1 MYAEVVFVVSGHF
14 GGGIRAQPTPL
25 NCLRGASQAA
35 NETQVQRNPGGCVS
49 TTRLVWALLIAYSGS
64 APGQDDSG
72 AQSRSSIDD
81 PAVVTG
87 LGPDIALDTIVV
99 SATRTERPRFTTPAS
114 ISTIR
119 RVEID
124 TIQPYGFQD
133 VFESIPGVSIQ
144 GGPRRIAEEPA
155 IRGFADE
162 QVVIRIDGTRQ
173 NFNKAHGGRFL
184 LDPDLVQS
192 IEVLRGASS
201 SIYGSGALGGA
212 FVIETLSGRDM
223 TGGRDGFGVR
233 LKGGFQ
239 NNGEEWSSF
248 NTLYGQSGRF
258 DFLGTF
264 IYRDVGDDLE
274 DGNGDDILASR
285 DEITNGL
292 VKLGLEPAAHHRVEL
307 AVDRFDNTGRNPP
320 NANEEAT
327 ETNLVDRET
336 ERTNARLRYRFD
348 DPANRWID
356 LDTAFY
362 QNQVDTREFRIDDGR
377 IDTTDFETT
386 GFEIVNT
393 SRIGA
398 LARTTAGGPVRLTY
412 GAEFYTDQ
420 QSGTR
425 NGADRPQFPDAEVEY
440 RAGFAQ
446 AELPLGA
453 GFSLIP
459 GVRFD
464 AFEYSAAGDFQG
476 REEDEV
482 SPRVALGW
490 QPHEAVYL
498 WAEYA
503 EAFRAPSLTELF
515 ADGVHFTVPL
525 GPGQVVINEF
535 VPTPALKPEQSEQ
548 VQIGGRFRQ
557 RDMFNAGIDFQLDAV
572 WHESDIEDFVDQV
585 VIFIAG
591 EPAFNPRTQT
601 LVFPGI
607 TTNFNVDAEI
617 RGFELDARLS
627 GNIGYLQAS
636 LATLDSRRKA
646 PSAGNLASLQPDRA
660 TLGAGLHLLGRALTV
675 GAEVVAAADRRD
687 VPEGA
692 LETAGFGKTDV
703 FVNYLP
709 VDGPLAGFEFRLALD
724 NVFDKDHRI
733 HPNAIEQPGRSV
745 RVSIAKDF
753 QWLQ

>member
-1 MYAEVVFVVSGHF
+1 MNTGK
-14 GGGIRAQPTPL
+14 
-25 NCLRGASQAA
+25 
-35 NETQVQRNPGGCVS
+35 
-49 TTRLVWALLIAYSGS
+49 LVWALLIAYSGS
-64 APGQDDSG
+64 ALGQNDSD
-72 AQSRSSIDD
+72 ADSPR
-81 PAVVTG
+81 PANDSAPVTG
-87 LGPDIALDTIVV
+87 LGPDIELDTIVV

-119 RVEID
+119 RGNIE
-124 TIQPYGFQD
+124 TIQPYGYQD

-144 GGPRRIAEEPA
+144 GGPRRVAEEPS

-201 SIYGSGALGGA
+201 SVYGSGALGGA
-212 FVIETLSGRDM
+212 FVIETLNGRDM
-223 TGGRDGFGVR
+223 TGGRDGYGLR

-248 NTLYGQSGRF
+248 NTLYGKSGAL
-258 DFLGTF
+258 DFLGSL

-292 VKLGLEPAAHHRVEL
+292 VKLGLEPAEHHRVEL
-307 AVDRFDNTGRNPP
+307 AFDRFDNSGRNPP
-320 NANEEAT
+320 NANDEAT
-327 ETNLVDRET
+327 ATNLVDRET
-336 ERTNARLRYRFD
+336 ERTNARLRYRVD
-348 DPANRWID
+348 DPANPWVD
-356 LDTAFY
+356 LDTALY
-362 QNQVDTREFRIDDGR
+362 RNRVDTREFRIDDGR
-377 IDTTDFETT
+377 IDTTDFDTT

-393 SRIGA
+393 SRLGA
-398 LARTTAGGPVRLTY
+398 LFKPVAGEALRLTY
-412 GAEFYTDQ
+412 GAEFYTDE

-425 NGADRPQFPDAEVEY
+425 NGADRVQFPDAEVEY
-440 RAGFAQ
+440 RAGFVQ
-446 AELPLGA
+446 AEVPLGG
-453 GFSLIP
+453 GFSVIP

-464 AFEYSAAGDFQG
+464 AFEYSAAGGFPD
-476 REEDEV
+476 RDEDEV

-490 QPHEAVYL
+490 QPHQSLYL

-515 ADGVHFTVPL
+515 ADGVHFSVPL
-525 GPGQVVINEF
+525 GPGRVVINEF

-548 VQIGGRFRQ
+548 VQVGGRFRH
-557 RDMFNAGIDFQLDAV
+557 RNLFDTGVDFRLDAV
-572 WHESDIEDFVDQV
+572 WHESDIDNFVDQV
-585 VIFIAG
+585 VIFISG
-591 EPAFNPRTQT
+591 DPTLDPVTRT

-617 RGFELDARLS
+617 QGFELDARLS
-627 GNIGYLQAS
+627 NDMGYLQAS
-636 LATLDSRRKA
+636 LASLDSRRKG
-646 PSAGNLASLQPDRA
+646 STGDNLASIQPDRV
-660 TLGAGLHLLGRALTV
+660 TLGAGFFALGRELTM
-675 GAEVVAAADRRD
+675 GAELVAASDRRD

-692 LETAGFGKTDV
+692 LETPGFGKTDL

-709 VDGPLAGFEFRLALD
+709 EGGALAGFEFRLAVD
-724 NVFDKDHRI
+724 NVFDKAYRI
-733 HPNAIEQPGRSV
+733 HPNAIEQAGRSV
-745 RVSIAKDF
+745 RLSIAKDF
-753 QWLQ
+753 QWLK

>member
-1 MYAEVVFVVSGHF
+1 MSKK
-14 GGGIRAQPTPL
+14 
-25 NCLRGASQAA
+25 A
-35 NETQVQRNPGGCVS
+35 N
-49 TTRLVWALLIAYSGS
+49 LLIGMA
-64 APGQDDSG
+64 ALCG
-72 AQSRSSIDD
+72 AALASDGNDEALSERSS
-81 PAVVTG
+81 PPSKPRQELQAGVV
-87 LGPDIALDTIVV
+87 LDALVV

-114 ISTIR
+114 ISLLTRDDI
-119 RVEID
+119 E

-144 GGPRRIAEEPA
+144 GGPRRIAEEPS

-201 SIYGSGALGGA
+201 SVYGSGALGGA
-212 FVIETLSGRDM
+212 FVIETVNGRDM

-239 NNGEEWSSF
+239 DNGQEWSSF
-248 NTLYGQSGRF
+248 NTLYGQAGAL
-258 DFLGTF
+258 DFLGSF
-264 IYRDVGDDLE
+264 IYRDVGEDIE

-285 DEITNGL
+285 DEISNGL
-292 VKLGLEPAAHHRVEL
+292 VKLGLQPDEHHRVEL
-307 AVDRFDNTGRNPP
+307 AVDLFDNTGRNPP
-320 NANEEAT
+320 NANETAT
-327 ETNLVDRET
+327 ATNLVDRDT
-336 ERTNARLRYRFD
+336 ERTNARLRYRYD
-348 DPANRWID
+348 NPDNRWIN

-362 QNQVDTREFRIDDGR
+362 RNDVDTREFRFDDAR
-377 IDTTDFETT
+377 VDTTDFETT
-386 GFEIVNT
+386 GFELTNTTRLGTIVKT
-393 SRIGA
+393 I
-398 LARTTAGGPVRLTY
+398 AGEPVRLTY
-412 GAEFYTDQ
+412 GTEFYTDE

-425 NGADRPQFPDAEVEY
+425 NGADRIQFPDAEVEY
-440 RAGFAQ
+440 RAGFVQ
-446 AELPLGA
+446 AEVPLGA
-453 GFSLIP
+453 GFSVIP

-464 AFEYSAAGDFQG
+464 AFEYSAAGGFQD
-476 REEDEV
+476 RDENEV

-490 QPHEAVYL
+490 QPHESVYF

-525 GPGQVVINEF
+525 GPGQVVVNEF

-557 RDMFNAGIDFQLDAV
+557 RDLFDAGVDFQLDAV
-572 WHESDIEDFVDQV
+572 WHESEIDNFVDQV
-585 VIFIAG
+585 VIFISG
-591 EPAFNPRTQT
+591 DPAFDPVTRT

-607 TTNFNVDAEI
+607 TTNFNVDAQI

-627 GNIGYLQAS
+627 SNIGYLQAS
-636 LATLDSRRKA
+636 LATLDSRRKGS
-646 PSAGNLASLQPDRA
+646 PGGNLASLQPDRA
-660 TLGAGLHLLGRALTV
+660 TLGAGLYLLGRELTV
-675 GAEVVAAADRRD
+675 GAELVAASDRRD
-687 VPEGA
+687 VPDGA

-703 FVNYLP
+703 FANYLP
-709 VDGPLAGFEFRLALD
+709 QHGPLAGFEFRLAID

-745 RVSIAKDF
+745 RISIAKDF